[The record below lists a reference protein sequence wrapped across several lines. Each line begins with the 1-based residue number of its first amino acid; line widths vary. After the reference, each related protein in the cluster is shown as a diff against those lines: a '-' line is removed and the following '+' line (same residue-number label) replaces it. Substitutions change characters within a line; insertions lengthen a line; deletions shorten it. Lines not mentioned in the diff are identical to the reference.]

1 MILLSCVLFSLGAII
16 GSAVGGD
23 GFIYIIGLE
32 ILDIK
37 GIEAIA
43 IMKVVSFSISIYA
56 ISRRFIKN
64 KSNDNREKIP
74 TIKKYIPIWM
84 LSSLLGSYIT
94 TLCNIKII
102 LILIVISST
111 TMLIYKIYNIK
122 NKNKRGKRIINNDS
136 LMKYPATLISFYI
149 GFFGPGGGSFFVFI
163 ATTFTSMSIKNVFF
177 INRSIIMI
185 SNAMPILFFSIKGL
199 INYNVLYY
207 LLIPALIGCEIS
219 LRLIENNKNG
229 EKILSRLLTIILLFI
244 SMKYSYMLIQN
255 YSRY

>member
-1 MILLSCVLFSLGAII
+1 MLLSCVLFAIGALI

-32 ILDIK
+32 ILDIN
-37 GIEAIA
+37 GIESIA
-43 IMKVVSFSISIYA
+43 IMKVTSFCISVYA
-56 ISRRFIKN
+56 ISRRFLKS
-64 KSNDNREKIP
+64 KSNESSEKIP
-74 TIKKYIPIWM
+74 NIKKYIPLWM

-102 LILIVISST
+102 FILIITSST
-111 TMLIYKIYNIK
+111 LMLIYKIHSIRSK
-122 NKNKRGKRIINNDS
+122 NKKGQRIIKNDS
-136 LMKYPATLISFYI
+136 LMKYPATLIAFYI

-185 SNAMPILFFSIKGL
+185 SNAMPILFFAIKGL
-199 INYNVLYY
+199 INYNVLCY
-207 LLIPALIGCEIS
+207 LIIPAIIGCELS

-229 EKILSRLLTIILLFI
+229 EKILSRLLIVILFFI
-244 SMKYSYMLIQN
+244 SIKYSYILIQK
-255 YSRY
+255 YS